1 MWAIVATTNNLKFYD
16 FNTQAFVS
24 IDGIEYVTS
33 EHGLTRIVDN
43 HDLVVKKL
51 IRMGFPIFT
60 YKKDARKALV
70 AKGLTGV
77 KYLELKP
84 TVLAI

>member
-1 MWAIVATTNNLKFYD
+1 MWVIVSTTNNLKFYD
-16 FNTQAFVS
+16 FKTEAFVS
-24 IDGIEYVTS
+24 INGIEYMRS
-33 EHGLTRIVDN
+33 HHGLTRIVDD
-43 HDLVVKKL
+43 HDLVVKNL
-51 IRMGFPIFT
+51 IKMGFPIFT
-60 YKKDARKALV
+60 YKKDARKILV